1 MFNTKIFGPPELF
14 IVQFPNPDS
23 KVSVNNG
30 QVTNPSFYVGN
41 GIYGIGFKIEGKE
54 IYVAEHNGFQGNGSV
69 FILSPLGILVK
80 TLTVGKGPSGFIF
93 K

>member
-1 MFNTKIFGPPELF
+1 MNWLLDLKKKSDLNVALVFVNGDMLEDWGLEKIGEL
-14 IVQFPNPDS
+14 PL
-23 KVSVNNG
+23 K
-30 QVTNPSFYVGN
+30 
-41 GIYGIGFKIEGKE
+41 FKIEGKE